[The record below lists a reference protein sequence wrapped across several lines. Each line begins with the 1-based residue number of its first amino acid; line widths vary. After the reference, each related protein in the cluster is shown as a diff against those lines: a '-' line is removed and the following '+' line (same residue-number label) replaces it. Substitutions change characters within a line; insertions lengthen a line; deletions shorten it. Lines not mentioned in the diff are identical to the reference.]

1 VAFGFAGGLAA
12 TALLNRLIAP
22 WTESSLW
29 NPVSLA
35 PAISSLIG
43 VAFFAIMIPA
53 RRAACSDPIDALHAE
68 S

>member
-1 VAFGFAGGLAA
+1 VAIAF
-12 TALLNRLIAP
+12 LNRLIAP

-35 PAISSLIG
+35 PAIGLLLG
-43 VAFFAIMIPA
+43 VAFLAIMIPA
-53 RRAACSDPIDALHAE
+53 RRAASSDPMDALHAE